1 MITTYHSTRHTRRRD
16 RLERI
21 ITALGGLLALLLGYA
36 ALVGVFLL

>member
-1 MITTYHSTRHTRRRD
+1 MITTYHSTRHTRHGD